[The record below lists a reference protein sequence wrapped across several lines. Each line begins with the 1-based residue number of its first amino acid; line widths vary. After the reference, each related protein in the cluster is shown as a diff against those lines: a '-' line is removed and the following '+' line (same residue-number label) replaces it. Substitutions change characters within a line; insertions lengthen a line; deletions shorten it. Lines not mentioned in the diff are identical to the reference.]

1 MTQDSAKVS
10 ARGYFAVGIENV
22 SKSMNVGNLFRS
34 AHAFGAA
41 FVFTVAAN
49 YARSIGG
56 KADTSDSPSR
66 LPFYRFPDA
75 ASLIL
80 PDGCDLVGVEITED
94 AVALPSFRHP
104 RRAAYVLGAERGGLT
119 DAMLQRCAHVV
130 RIPTKFSINVGMAG
144 AILMYDRTISLTP
157 FARRPVAPGG
167 APEAMPAHVFGDP
180 RFRDRAAP
188 YRSAA
193 PGDS

>member
-1 MTQDSAKVS
+1 MQDSAKPS
-10 ARGYFAVGIENV
+10 ARGYFAVGIEHV
-22 SKSMNVGNLFRS
+22 SKPMNVGNLFRS
-34 AHAFGAA
+34 AHAFGAS

-49 YARSIGG
+49 YARGAGG
-56 KADTSDSPSR
+56 KADTSKSLGR
-66 LPFYRFPDA
+66 LPFYSFPDA
-75 ASLIL
+75 STLVL

-94 AVALPSFRHP
+94 AVDLPSFRHP
-104 RRAAYVLGAERGGLT
+104 RRAAYIFGAERGGLT
-119 DAMLQRCAHVV
+119 EAMLARCAHVV

-167 APEAMPAHVFGDP
+167 PAEPMPAHVFGDP
-180 RFRDRAAP
+180 RFRHRAAP
-188 YRSAA
+188 FRDTP